1 MYNLSSS
8 CLIILIRLCT
18 FESEYKILVS
28 SANKINLRSFDT
40 LQMSLI
46 YKINSFGPSTEPCG
60 TPHEICIKSDEHSP
74 ILTNCFYQI
83 SSF

>member
-1 MYNLSSS
+1 MV
-8 CLIILIRLCT
+8 IMLIRLCM
-18 FESEYKILVS
+18 FESEYKILVSSLS

-46 YKINSFGPSTEPCG
+46 YKINSLGPTTEPCG

-74 ILTNCFYQI
+74 MLTN
-83 SSF
+83 

>member
-1 MYNLSSS
+1 M
-8 CLIILIRLCT
+8 LIRLCM

-46 YKINSFGPSTEPCG
+46 YKIKSLGPSTEPCV
-60 TPHEICIKSDEHSP
+60 HHMRFVLHQMNIHLC
-74 ILTNCFYQI
+74 
-83 SSF
+83 

>member
-1 MYNLSSS
+1 MYNLSSAW
-8 CLIILIRLCT
+8 LIILIRLFT

-28 SANKINLRSFDT
+28 SANKINLSSFDT

-46 YKINSFGPSTEPCG
+46 YQINSFGPSTEPCG

-74 ILTNCFYQI
+74 ILTNCFLPNK
-83 SSF
+83 

>member
-8 CLIILIRLCT
+8 WLIMLIRLCM

-40 LQMSLI
+40 FQMSLI
-46 YKINSFGPSTEPCG
+46 YKINSLGPSTEPCG
-60 TPHEICIKSDEHSP
+60 TPHEICITSDEHSP
-74 ILTNCFYQI
+74 NLTN
-83 SSF
+83 